1 MFVWSII
8 HAKYISE
15 KDDVVLVS
23 SDSDKYLNMAKRW
36 GAVPIKRPKE
46 LASDKA
52 FTEPVMTHA
61 ISKIDMELEDNV
73 ILQSTSPLRSKRLM
87 NKLKEELQRTDSL
100 FR

>member
-23 SDSDKYLNMAKRW
+23 SDSNNYLNIAKRW

-46 LASDKA
+46 LAS
-52 FTEPVMTHA
+52 
-61 ISKIDMELEDNV
+61 IQL
-73 ILQSTSPLRSKRLM
+73 LQNLL
-87 NKLKEELQRTDSL
+87 
-100 FR
+100 